1 LATKVS
7 IPLIRTGPIKL
18 NIVITTI
25 ILLFHGLYG
34 FSQEKI
40 IELTA
45 IDSLIQKGILE
56 IRNEPNQAISIFN
69 ELLNESKQ
77 SSDSLTTAK
86 ALNGLGLAYA
96 AKSDYAKSLEFHYD
110 ALTYLSTSNST
121 ITLAFVNNNI
131 GLLYGRFNLYDDA
144 LEYLLEAERQINLK
158 QEEDVYNFYNFL
170 LLNISILKGRQDK
183 NDESLRYII
192 EAEKNLQNTTALSK
206 KAKASRLAITAMEKA
221 RVYFKLG
228 RLDSALILAEKNIVT
243 VASSNSPFALGKG
256 LYYLGEI
263 YKIKGEYNKALF
275 YAERADIVANSIEDL
290 PTKREIY
297 LLVSGLYEETND
309 TKNALAYL
317 KKGTV
322 IDDEIHDVKNTW
334 ALYKLKRD
342 IRTKEEAQQTALFE
356 KEKKFNKKLRTLY
369 SLLAIFSIIF
379 AINYFKYLRSR
390 FRKKREQFEQLQNI
404 TELELQKT
412 KEVLEIN
419 KKELTSA
426 ALQII
431 ENGETVQHFKKELD
445 NFKQNIDEV
454 HHKKLERLATS
465 ITNNSRKNWEEFRSR
480 FEQVNTDFF
489 KNLKIEHPA
498 LSSSELKLCSFLKL
512 NFNSK
517 DIANLMGISP
527 ESVKVSR
534 YRLRKKLELE
544 RSDNLANYIDSF

>member
-1 LATKVS
+1 MK
-7 IPLIRTGPIKL
+7 PNLI
-18 NIVITTI
+18 ITFV
-25 ILLFHGLYG
+25 ILLFQGLYG
-34 FSQEKI
+34 FSQEKF

-45 IDSLIQKGILE
+45 IDSLVQKGMLE

-69 ELLNESKQ
+69 ELLKESKQ
-77 SSDSLTTAK
+77 SSDSLTIAK

-96 AKSDYAKSLEFHYD
+96 AKSNYAKSLEFHYD

-131 GLLYGRFNLYDDA
+131 GNLYGRFNLYDDA
-144 LEYLLEAERQINLK
+144 LDYLLEAERYINLN
-158 QEEDVYNFYNFL
+158 QNEDVYNFYNFL
-170 LLNISILKGRQDK
+170 LLNISILKGRQNK

-192 EAEKNLQNTTALSK
+192 EAEKNLQNTTGLSK
-206 KAKASRLAITAMEKA
+206 KAKASRLAITYNEKA
-221 RVYFKLG
+221 RAYFKLG

-243 VASSNSPFALGKG
+243 VASSNSPLALGKG

-263 YKIKGEYNKALF
+263 YKAKGEYTKALF
-275 YAERADIVANSIEDL
+275 YTEKAVIIANSIEDL

-297 LLVSGLYEETND
+297 FLVSSLYEETND
-309 TKNALAYL
+309 TKKALTYL
-317 KKGTV
+317 KKGTE
-322 IDDEIHDVKNTW
+322 IDDEIYDVKNTW

-342 IRTKEEAQQTALFE
+342 IRTKEEAQQAALLD

-369 SLLAIFSIIF
+369 LLLAMISIIF
-379 AINYFKYLRSR
+379 AIFYFKYLRGR
-390 FRKKREQFEQLQNI
+390 FQKRKEQFEQLQQI

-419 KKELTSA
+419 KKELTSS

-431 ENGETVQHFKKELD
+431 ENGEIAQHFKKELD
-445 NFKQNIDEV
+445 NFKQNIDKV

-465 ITNNSRKNWEEFRSR
+465 ITNNSHKNWKEFRSR

-489 KNLKIEHPA
+489 KNLKIEHPS

-544 RSDNLANYIDSF
+544 RSDNLANYIDKF